1 MLQLEKYRKHYLLL
15 TQKGCLDMSEMSYDY
30 LSAWCA
36 KEMDT
41 VFGKGWGVSR
51 SSQLTI
57 LMLNIRDILYI
68 QTVHYVH
75 SICMGNRL
83 WPAAAVYGGIAV
95 TGFKKYYGE
104 QSREL
109 AGLLVR

>member
-1 MLQLEKYRKHYLLL
+1 MKIITFEQH
-15 TQKGCLDMSEMSYDY
+15 
-30 LSAWCA
+30 
-36 KEMDT
+36 
-41 VFGKGWGVSR
+41 F
-51 SSQLTI
+51 TI
-57 LMLNIRDILYI
+57 LMSYIRDILYI

>member
-1 MLQLEKYRKHYLLL
+1 
-15 TQKGCLDMSEMSYDY
+15 MSY
-30 LSAWCA
+30 
-36 KEMDT
+36 
-41 VFGKGWGVSR
+41 
-51 SSQLTI
+51 
-57 LMLNIRDILYI
+57 IRDILYI

>member
-1 MLQLEKYRKHYLLL
+1 M
-15 TQKGCLDMSEMSYDY
+15 GCREIISEHLY
-30 LSAWCA
+30 
-36 KEMDT
+36 
-41 VFGKGWGVSR
+41 F
-51 SSQLTI
+51 
-57 LMLNIRDILYI
+57 LNILYCRDILYI

-95 TGFKKYYGE
+95 SAFKKYYGD